1 MNLTHFIDIDDHP
14 SDWLAQ
20 LLALAHDLRRT
31 RANDGFNEPILSGKT
46 LAMIFE
52 KPSLRTRVSFEQAM
66 YELGGHAIVLS
77 DAEVGLGKRESIADV
92 ARVLSGMVDGVMARV
107 FEHEKLTELAAH
119 ASVPVINA
127 LSDRSHPC
135 QALADVMTLQ
145 DEFGEDASDRKIAFV
160 GDGNNVALSLAR
172 LCAKLGIGFVCAS
185 PDGYAIAEADLASI
199 RASDPEADV
208 TQVTDP
214 KEAVAEA
221 DAIYADTFV
230 SMGQESDKDARIA
243 EFAGYQI
250 NAGLLAA
257 APDHAIVLHC
267 LPAYRDIEIT
277 ADVIDGPRSRVFA
290 QAHNRLH
297 AQKALLATVMA
308 D

>member
-1 MNLTHFIDIDDHP
+1 
-14 SDWLAQ
+14 
-20 LLALAHDLRRT
+20 
-31 RANDGFNEPILSGKT
+31 
-46 LAMIFE
+46 
-52 KPSLRTRVSFEQAM
+52 M

-77 DAEVGLGKRESIADV
+77 QDEVGLGKRESIADV

-107 FEHEKLTELAAH
+107 FEHSKLTELAAH
-119 ASVPVINA
+119 ATVPVINA

-145 DEFGEDASDRKIAFV
+145 DEFGEDVSDRKIAFV

-185 PDGYAIAEADLASI
+185 PNGYALAEADLESI

-214 KEAVAEA
+214 KEAVADA

-230 SMGQESDKDARIA
+230 SMGQESDKESRIA
-243 EFAGYQI
+243 EFDGYQI
-250 NAGLLAA
+250 NADLLAA

-267 LPAYRDIEIT
+267 LPAYRGIEIT
-277 ADVIDGPRSRVFA
+277 DDIMDGPQSRVFA

-297 AQKALLATVMA
+297 AQKALVATIMA

>member
-1 MNLTHFIDIDDHP
+1 MTHFIDIDDHS

-31 RANDGFNEPILSGKT
+31 RQNDGFNEPILSGKT

-66 YELGGHAIVLS
+66 NELGGHAIVLS

-107 FEHEKLTELAAH
+107 FEHSKLTELAAH
-119 ASVPVINA
+119 ATVPIINA
-127 LSDRSHPC
+127 LSDHSHPC

-145 DEFGEDASDRKIAFV
+145 DEFGEDVSDRKIAFV

-185 PDGYAIAEADLASI
+185 PAGHAIDEADLDSI

-208 TQVTDP
+208 SQVTDP
-214 KEAVAEA
+214 KQAVADA

-230 SMGQESDKDARIA
+230 SMGQESDKEARIA

-250 NAGLLAA
+250 NADLLAA

-277 ADVIDGPRSRVFA
+277 ADVIDGPRSRVFP

-297 AQKALLATVMA
+297 AQKALLATIMG